1 MKITKHNILLLFLI
15 LMCVPF
21 VYLTNKYSRNF
32 YSNLI
37 KIRFKDTVFIEVNKA
52 YNNHGVFVLNNKY
65 SLSSYTVVLS
75 STIKFEDPA
84 IRLFNSNKNYQY
96 VPTINAISPPYTL
109 SKNENNDTIKVTK
122 NNDVVLL
129 KLIEI
134 D

>member
-1 MKITKHNILLLFLI
+1 M
-15 LMCVPF
+15 
-21 VYLTNKYSRNF
+21 
-32 YSNLI
+32 
-37 KIRFKDTVFIEVNKA
+37 
-52 YNNHGVFVLNNKY
+52 
-65 SLSSYTVVLS
+65 VLS